1 VQLLLRGTH
10 PATARRQLKEYID
23 AGARHLV
30 IAPVPPAPPL
40 PQIVDEIIEPLRQD

>member
-1 VQLLLRGTH
+1 VQLLLRGTD

-30 IAPVPPAPPL
+30 IAPL